1 MTSAS
6 WKNFYVSEYDQEMH
20 LGKYRNAQLPPN
32 IFALDERGNTLAACG
47 CIEAKVLDT
56 GHYCYTKRTHTNMDH
71 AILALNRLKETI
83 EELRECSDPHARV
96 AISYSVKAKMRDV
109 QYAVE
114 LIDKR
119 ID

>member
-1 MTSAS
+1 MMTSAS

-20 LGKYRNAQLPPN
+20 IENP
-32 IFALDERGNTLAACG
+32 IDFA
-47 CIEAKVLDT
+47 K
-56 GHYCYTKRTHTNMDH
+56 KRTHTNMDH
-71 AILALNRLKETI
+71 AILALNRLKDSI